1 MTKGKSDGKK
11 KKKKSSQLVIR
22 IEAAERDAFVK
33 LCDQLDTTAA
43 REIRRFMR
51 GWVAENASKPDEG
64 QSDPPAGLPVQASE
78 EAALPQQDAPP
89 AEKPAPAT
97 RRKPSKKVAV

>member
-1 MTKGKSDGKK
+1 MGKGKSDGKK

-22 IEAAERDAFVK
+22 IEGGERDAFVK

-51 GWVAENASKPDEG
+51 EWVAQHS
-64 QSDPPAGLPVQASE
+64 PAA
-78 EAALPQQDAPP
+78 EAAAPIEAVAEPAVADAAPP
-89 AEKPAPAT
+89 AEAVAEAPAKPA
-97 RRKPSKKVAV
+97 RRKRKPAAEPAV

>member
-1 MTKGKSDGKK
+1 MGKGKSDGKK

-22 IEAAERDAFVK
+22 IEEGERNTFVK

-51 GWVAENASKPDEG
+51 DWVAQHA
-64 QSDPPAGLPVQASE
+64 PAA
-78 EAALPQQDAPP
+78 EAAAPIEAVAEPESADAAPSAEAVAEAP
-89 AEKPAPAT
+89 AKPA
-97 RRKPSKKVAV
+97 RRKRKPAAEPAA